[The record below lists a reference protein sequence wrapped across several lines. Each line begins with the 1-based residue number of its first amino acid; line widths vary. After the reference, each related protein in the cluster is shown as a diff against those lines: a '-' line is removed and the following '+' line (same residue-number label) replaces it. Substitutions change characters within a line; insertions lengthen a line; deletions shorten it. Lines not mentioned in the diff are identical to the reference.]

1 MALITKQVG
10 NVLEGVLSQGHNV
23 LVTLNWTD
31 VMPHPDERVEW
42 ELWTNSGDECGPSCD
57 AQKTF
62 IRDMALTAQTL
73 ERGAF
78 TQFTPHYIT
87 WLCPPEF
94 IDDPACVAQ
103 CINRG
108 RYCCPDPDDDFRAG
122 FSGVDVVMENL
133 RSLCAFQI
141 LNQTETPWKWWDY
154 ATAYGEKCTMANGR
168 FGQESCAIEVLSDPK
183 VGVDVDAWRKCVGDP
198 NADAI
203 NPLLEAEQRA
213 QVDTSADR
221 ERGDIVL
228 LPTVVINERQF
239 RGKLER
245 SAVLDAICAGFERGA
260 EPDLC
265 AAGADQNDACA
276 AGSVGAVHCASDAD
290 GLGLTGCEEISRYPF
305 YQCACPLGRRK
316 VTRPDGNFTCEEV
329 NECQRATVEMPS
341 CSCERCVCRDL
352 PLGEFTCH
360 EEPPSACADAGGR
373 SGVDE
378 TPGGCWVSADGKHTA
393 CRDNIEAKKAT
404 GLKGGD
410 PATIPATT
418 CACPK
423 GFSGDGVRSCVDV
436 DEVRSIHWSPY
447 DRVGVVNADP

>member
-1 MALITKQVG
+1 VG

-141 LNQTETPWKWWDY
+141 ANQARPFTNVFHPSI
-154 ATAYGEKCTMANGR
+154 GC
-168 FGQESCAIEVLSDPK
+168 
-183 VGVDVDAWRKCVGDP
+183 DV
-198 NADAI
+198 
-203 NPLLEAEQRA
+203 
-213 QVDTSADR
+213 
-221 ERGDIVL
+221 
-228 LPTVVINERQF
+228 
-239 RGKLER
+239 
-245 SAVLDAICAGFERGA
+245 
-260 EPDLC
+260 
-265 AAGADQNDACA
+265 
-276 AGSVGAVHCASDAD
+276 
-290 GLGLTGCEEISRYPF
+290 
-305 YQCACPLGRRK
+305 
-316 VTRPDGNFTCEEV
+316 
-329 NECQRATVEMPS
+329 
-341 CSCERCVCRDL
+341 
-352 PLGEFTCH
+352 
-360 EEPPSACADAGGR
+360 
-373 SGVDE
+373 
-378 TPGGCWVSADGKHTA
+378 
-393 CRDNIEAKKAT
+393 
-404 GLKGGD
+404 
-410 PATIPATT
+410 
-418 CACPK
+418 
-423 GFSGDGVRSCVDV
+423 
-436 DEVRSIHWSPY
+436 
-447 DRVGVVNADP
+447 